1 MAGETAKCE
10 AVCLSVR
17 PWSQTSHVVSWL
29 APDGRIVTSVKG
41 AVRPKSAFLGQY
53 DLNYTCEIVYYT
65 RARGDIHALRECT
78 PISMREELRGD
89 FRALAVAGYFRS
101 IVERFAP
108 HGEECG
114 EWHELLTEA
123 LDRLCAGIAGPEA
136 AVSEMIFFDM
146 KALALMGLRPEI
158 ESLSGSFAVRG
169 ERSLPVS
176 KEVAALLCA
185 AARSSAPVPSGLQ
198 VALDAARVIGIY
210 YTIHLDLPPDAR
222 RAVLGLVSRTAKKG

>member
-1 MAGETAKCE
+1 MAGETTKCE

-29 APDGRIVTSVKG
+29 TPDGKVTTSVKG

-53 DLNYTCEIVYYT
+53 DLNYTCEIVYYA
-65 RARGDIHALRECT
+65 RAHGDVHALRECT
-78 PISMREELRGD
+78 PLSMREELRGD

-108 HGEECG
+108 HGEECE
-114 EWHELLTEA
+114 EWHSLLTDA
-123 LDRLCAGIAGPEA
+123 LDRLTSGVAGPEA
-136 AVSEMIFFDM
+136 AVSEMLFFDM
-146 KALALMGLRPEI
+146 KALALLGLRPEI
-158 ESLSGSFAVRG
+158 ESLAGAFAVRG

-176 KEVAALLCA
+176 REVAALLCTA
-185 AARSSAPVPSGLQ
+185 AQSSSPVPSPLQ

-210 YTIHLDLPPDAR
+210 YTIHLDLPSDTR

>member
-1 MAGETAKCE
+1 MAGETTKCE

-29 APDGRIVTSVKG
+29 APHGKIATSVKG

-53 DLNYTCEIVYYT
+53 DLNYTCEIVYY
-65 RARGDIHALRECT
+65 ARTHGDVHALRECT
-78 PISMREELRGD
+78 PLAMREELRGD
-89 FRALAVAGYFRS
+89 FRSLAVAGYFRS

-108 HGEECG
+108 HGDECE
-114 EWHELLTEA
+114 EWHRLLTEA
-123 LDRLCAGIAGPEA
+123 LDRLSAGVAGPEA
-136 AVSEMIFFDM
+136 AVAQMLFFDM

-176 KEVAALLCA
+176 EDVAALLCA
-185 AARSSAPVPSGLQ
+185 EARALSPVPCGLQ

-222 RAVLGLVSRTAKKG
+222 RTVLGLVSKKEKKG